1 MSPRTILFVDDE
13 PDIRSVA
20 EMALRFRSG
29 WRVLTASGGA
39 EALEVAAREQPDAI
53 VLDVMMPG
61 MDGPTTLEHLRR
73 EARTR
78 HTPVLFCTAKAQ
90 PAELRQLGNADVAGV
105 LSKPFDPLALGA
117 QIARQLGWDDD

>member
-1 MSPRTILFVDDE
+1 MSTRVLYVDDE
-13 PDIRSVA
+13 PDMREIAILSLGLDPELEVRACS
-20 EMALRFRSG
+20 SG
-29 WRVLTASGGA
+29 Q
-39 EALEVAAREQPDAI
+39 EALDAAGPWRPDIAL
-53 VLDVMMPG
+53 LDVMMPG